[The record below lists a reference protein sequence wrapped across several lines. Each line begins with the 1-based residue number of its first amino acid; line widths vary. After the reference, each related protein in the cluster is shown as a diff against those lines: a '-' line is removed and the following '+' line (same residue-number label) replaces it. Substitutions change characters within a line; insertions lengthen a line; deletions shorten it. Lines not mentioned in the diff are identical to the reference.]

1 MNYGYVLK
9 RNNEDYVVLID
20 PNTYE
25 GGYNVVP
32 KSVDPYN
39 AYELA
44 DVIAY
49 YNANPDKQIDLALV
63 QEMETNKRQ
72 FQEYSQNLID
82 INYELFNRMVQKVF
96 NPETSM
102 QEEYVPT
109 TEELLATKAQ
119 LEQNIEQLKQ
129 SLNL

>member
-1 MNYGYVLK
+1 MDYGYVLK
-9 RNNEDYVVLID
+9 RSDEDYVILID
-20 PNTYE
+20 PDTYE

-39 AYELA
+39 AYELS
-44 DVIAY
+44 DVAAY
-49 YNANPDKQIDLALV
+49 YNANPDKQISLALV
-63 QEMETNKRQ
+63 QERETNKLQ
-72 FQEYSQNLID
+72 FQEYSQDLINV
-82 INYELFNRMVQKVF
+82 NYELFNRMVQKVF
-96 NPETSM
+96 NPETSE
-102 QEEYVPT
+102 QVEYVPT

>member
-1 MNYGYVLK
+1 MDYGYVLK
-9 RNNEDYVVLID
+9 RNDEDYVVLID
-20 PNTYE
+20 PDTYE

-49 YNANPDKQIDLALV
+49 YNANPDKRIDLTSV
-63 QEMETNKRQ
+63 QEREANKQQ

-82 INYELFNRMVQKVF
+82 VNYELFNRMVQKVF
-96 NPETSM
+96 NPEVSTLTDY
-102 QEEYVPT
+102 EPT

-119 LEQNIEQLKQ
+119 LEQSIEQLKQ
-129 SLNL
+129 SLSL